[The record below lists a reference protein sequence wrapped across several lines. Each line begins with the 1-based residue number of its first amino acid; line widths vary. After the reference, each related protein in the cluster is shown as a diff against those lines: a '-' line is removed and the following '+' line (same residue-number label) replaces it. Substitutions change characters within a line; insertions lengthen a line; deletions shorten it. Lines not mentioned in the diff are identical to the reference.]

1 MSSPR
6 FWLGAIA
13 MGFVLAVS
21 WGLYFVVINAV
32 GFDPGLTVGFVVVT
46 VATAALFAAL
56 ELLMR
61 RRRASSVNEI
71 RP

>member
-1 MSSPR
+1 
-6 FWLGAIA
+6 

-32 GFDPGLTVGFVVVT
+32 GFDPGLTVGFVVT
-46 VATAALFAAL
+46 VATVALFAAL

>member
-1 MSSPR
+1 
-6 FWLGAIA
+6 

-32 GFDPGLTVGFVVVT
+32 GFDLGLTVAFVVVT
-46 VATAALFAAL
+46 VATVALFAAL
-56 ELLMR
+56 EVLVR
-61 RRRASSVNEI
+61 RRRASSANEI

>member
-6 FWLGAIA
+6 FWLGAVT

-32 GFDPGLTVGFVVVT
+32 GFDLGLTVAFVVVT
-46 VATAALFAAL
+46 VATVALFAAL
-56 ELLMR
+56 EVLVR
-61 RRRASSVNEI
+61 RRRASSANEI